1 MPNHNH
7 IPTLQNLL
15 GYPWEAGLLTS
26 LLVISAVMLLR
37 YLVVR
42 FIRGKTEILDYEQRR
57 WINRINNFTTV
68 LLLLVL
74 MTIWAPQIRT
84 LALSLTAVAVAVV
97 LTTKELLMCLTGGF
111 LQASTKSF
119 EVGDWITINGITGE
133 VMRIGA
139 MTTTIEQL
147 DEHYYT
153 FTGETVQI
161 PNSQFLTANLQN
173 NHLKQYHYTRLVI
186 TIPAPADSALLKQK
200 LQNIVDGVYADY
212 QAGATLQ
219 NRQVEKL
226 TGVDY
231 PDTDPVVLLQTTDV
245 GHYQFVI
252 RLYIPTLH
260 TAQIESDIT
269 TRFTSMA
276 FRHNSSLDQP
286 Q

>member
-173 NHLKQYHYTRLVI
+173 NHLKHYHYTRLVI

-212 QAGATLQ
+212 QAEATLQ

-231 PDTDPVVLLQTTDV
+231 PDTNPVVLLQTTDV